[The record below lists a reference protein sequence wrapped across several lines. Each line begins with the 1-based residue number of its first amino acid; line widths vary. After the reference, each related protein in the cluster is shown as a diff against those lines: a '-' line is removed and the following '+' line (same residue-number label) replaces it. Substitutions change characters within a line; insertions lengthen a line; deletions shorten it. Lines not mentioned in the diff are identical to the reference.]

1 MTGWYQIISF
11 LFTNGLRIFLCLYL
25 VMKVL
30 KLSGD
35 RKKAGVLSACAA
47 VFITLL
53 SCLPAPPIFIAGAEM
68 VIIMLILRHLFRAGL
83 RMPLFLMFFYEMTV
97 ALWEFMISAGL
108 GIAFRSENF
117 LNRNAPEYKETGRK
131 GCGAAFPSC
140 PAFCGYNSVFISF
153 ASVGRHFPKKWPCS
167 RESQAGRRAS
177 QTGINSTS
185 AMHVLLAD
193 VAVNQQPDFF

>member
-1 MTGWYQIISF
+1 
-11 LFTNGLRIFLCLYL
+11 
-25 VMKVL
+25 MKVL

-108 GIAFRSENF
+108 GIVFRSENF

-131 GCGAAFPSC
+131 GCGAAFPPCHRFAVTVLCSFLLLLL
-140 PAFCGYNSVFISF
+140 AGIS
-153 ASVGRHFPKKWPCS
+153 PKTWPCS
-167 RESQAGRRAS
+167 RKIQAGRRAS
-177 QTGINSTS
+177 QNGINSTS
-185 AMHVLLAD
+185 AMRVLLAD
-193 VAVNQQPDFF
+193 VPVDQQPDFF